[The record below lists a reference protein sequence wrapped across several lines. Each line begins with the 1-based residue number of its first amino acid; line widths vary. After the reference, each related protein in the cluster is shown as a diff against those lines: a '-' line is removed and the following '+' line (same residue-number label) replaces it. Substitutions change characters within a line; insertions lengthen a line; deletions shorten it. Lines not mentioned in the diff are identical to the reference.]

1 MTLKETMNEITALG
15 GKIRIKAAALQKA
28 AKDPNTSMQ
37 DLQKKQKELIQME
50 KRMNSLKKNYE
61 TRKAAQTSRASVKT
75 GAGRKSILAS
85 NEYARAFAYAVV
97 NGLNQ
102 KNGRGNEKVKI
113 LFDALTEGGG
123 TPAGT
128 DGGFLVP
135 EDIDHS
141 IRELKRELN
150 PLSAHFNIEYVTAP
164 TGWRVLDTAP
174 TAGMSKVNEMATIGS
189 EDQPAFKK
197 VEYSTDKY
205 GLIVPVSNE
214 LASDEVANLFDY
226 LARWFAKK
234 EVLTENALI
243 LTELKK
249 LTAAALT
256 AASPDAGIKKA
267 LNVAL
272 DPAVSVS
279 AKIITNQDGFD
290 ALDQVKDDTGRPL
303 LQPDPVNATLYRIYG
318 REVVVV
324 SNAVMASAQSGSGSS
339 AKTTA
344 DFFIGDGR
352 EFATLFMRQG
362 LEVASTDIGG
372 NAWKTD
378 SIEVRGLT
386 RMGITV
392 FDDKAMVRRTLE
404 V

>member
-15 GKIRIKAAALQKA
+15 GRIRIKAAALQKA
-28 AKDPNTSMQ
+28 AKDPKTKME
-37 DLQKKQKELIQME
+37 DLQKKQKELIEME
-50 KRMNSLKKNYE
+50 KRMNNLRKDYE
-61 TRKAAQTSRASVKT
+61 TRKNSKTAAPRAQAS
-75 GAGRKSILAS
+75 GRKGILAS